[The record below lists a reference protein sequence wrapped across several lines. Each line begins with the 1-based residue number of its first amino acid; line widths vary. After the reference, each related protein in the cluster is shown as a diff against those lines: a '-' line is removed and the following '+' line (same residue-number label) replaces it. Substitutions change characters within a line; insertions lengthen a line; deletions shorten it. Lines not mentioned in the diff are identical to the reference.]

1 MKAPV
6 PLRYARYI
14 PPPELA
20 LEGGNPDSID
30 SRGAFHRMKCPEGE
44 FNHDGQQHREFEV
57 NWCPLLLS

>member
-6 PLRYARYI
+6 PLRHARCI

-30 SRGAFHRMKCPEGE
+30 SRGAFHRVKCPEGE
-44 FNHDGQQHREFEV
+44 FERNGPQHREFEV
-57 NWCPLLLS
+57 SWCPLPLP